1 MENLHLIVGLGNPGA
16 KYVRTRHN
24 VGFQLVEQLAE
35 RWKASWVMEKKF
47 QARLARAEQNGRTV
61 ILAEPQT
68 FMNSSGEAVGAVSVF
83 YRVPAKRLLVA
94 VDDADLPLGE
104 IRLRPRGSSGG
115 HHGLES
121 VEQHI
126 GTREF
131 ARLRLGIG
139 RTADGRRDIV
149 DYVLAPFAGDEAELA
164 GRVLAAACAQVERW
178 LDAGIE
184 MAMNE
189 FNGPVK
195 SPEQRK
201 KSE

>member
-1 MENLHLIVGLGNPGA
+1 MHLIVGLGNPGA
-16 KYVRTRHN
+16 KYARTRHN
-24 VGFQLVEQLAE
+24 VGFQLVEQLAA
-35 RWKASWVMEKKF
+35 RWNANWSLEKKF
-47 QARLARAEQNGRTV
+47 HARLARAERNGKPV

-68 FMNSSGEAVGAVSVF
+68 FMNSSGEAVGALAAF
-83 YRVPAKRLLVA
+83 HRVPAGRMLVA

-104 IRLRPRGSSGG
+104 LRMRARGSSAG

-121 VEQHI
+121 VEQHV

-139 RTADGRRDIV
+139 RNADGRRDIV
-149 DYVLAPFAGDEAELA
+149 DYVLAPFESAEMLLLEH
-164 GRVLAAACAQVERW
+164 VLAAACEQVECW
-178 LDAGIE
+178 LDAGVAK
-184 MAMNE
+184 AMNE

-195 SPEQRK
+195 GPEQRK

>member
-16 KYVRTRHN
+16 KYARTRHN

-35 RWKASWVMEKKF
+35 RWKASWAMEKKF
-47 QARLARAEQNGRTV
+47 QARLARVERNGQAV

-68 FMNSSGEAVGAVSVF
+68 FMNLSGEAVGAVSVF

-149 DYVLAPFAGDEAELA
+149 DYVLGPFAGDEADLA
-164 GRVLAAACAQVERW
+164 E
-178 LDAGIE
+178 
-184 MAMNE
+184 
-189 FNGPVK
+189 
-195 SPEQRK
+195 
-201 KSE
+201 

>member
-1 MENLHLIVGLGNPGA
+1 
-16 KYVRTRHN
+16 
-24 VGFQLVEQLAE
+24 LVELLAE
-35 RWKASWVMEKKF
+35 RWKAGWVMEKKF
-47 QARLARAEQNGRTV
+47 QARLARVEQNGRTV

-68 FMNSSGEAVGAVSVF
+68 FMNASGEAVGALCEF

-104 IRLRPRGSSGG
+104 IRLRARGSSGG

-139 RTADGRRDIV
+139 RTADGRRDIAG
-149 DYVLAPFAGDEAELA
+149 YVLAPFTGDEAGTAEK
-164 GRVLAAACAQVERW
+164 VLAAAASQVECW
-178 LDAGIE
+178 LDAGVE
-184 MAMNE
+184 KAMNE
-189 FNGPVK
+189 FNGPVNG
-195 SPEQRK
+195 PEQRK

>member
-1 MENLHLIVGLGNPGA
+1 MHLIVGLGNPGA
-16 KYVRTRHN
+16 KYARTRHN
-24 VGFQLVEQLAE
+24 VGFQLVEQLAV
-35 RWKASWVMEKKF
+35 RWKAKWSLEKKF
-47 QARLARAEQNGRTV
+47 QARLAKTGRNGKTA

-68 FMNSSGEAVGAVSVF
+68 FMNSSGEAVGALADF
-83 YRVPAKRLLVA
+83 YHVPPGRLLVA

-104 IRLRPRGSSGG
+104 LRLRPRGSSGG

-121 VEQHI
+121 VEQHL
-126 GTREF
+126 GSREF

-149 DYVLAPFAGDEAELA
+149 DFVLAPFEDAESLLVE
-164 GRVLAAACAQVERW
+164 RVLSAACEQLECW
-178 LDAGIE
+178 LDAGVE
-184 MAMNE
+184 KAMND

-195 SPEQRK
+195 GPEQRK